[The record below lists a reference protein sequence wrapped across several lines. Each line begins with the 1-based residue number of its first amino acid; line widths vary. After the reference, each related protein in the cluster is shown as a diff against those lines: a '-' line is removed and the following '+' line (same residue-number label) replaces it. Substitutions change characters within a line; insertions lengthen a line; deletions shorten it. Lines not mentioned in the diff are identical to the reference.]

1 MNLVAQAE
9 SQQVIA
15 PRRLAVIFNP
25 VAGRGKSRRLART
38 FSILRD
44 RGCQLDLHE
53 TSARG
58 HAEELGRTINAAE
71 ADMIVAAGGDGTINE
86 VINGMVAGGVAL
98 PLAVLP
104 MGTANVLAAEI
115 SLSLEPSRIAETI
128 LQGEARPV
136 VLGRANGRLF
146 SVMAGAGFDAHVVA
160 NVNRALK
167 KRIGKGAYV
176 WESLRQLVRF
186 PYPGYRVTVD
196 GREYEAVS
204 VIVAKGRHYAGKFV
218 CAPKARLDEPHFQV
232 CLFKRRGAW
241 NVLRYALALGV
252 NRLPKLPDLE
262 IVEGREVSIE
272 GPEGDPVQGDGDLVG
287 HLPITV
293 GLLPGAVRLVM
304 PSAQ

>member
-1 MNLVAQAE
+1 MNLMAQAD

-25 VAGRGKSRRLART
+25 VAGQGKGGRLSQT

-58 HAEELGRTINAAE
+58 HAEELGRTIDAAE
-71 ADMIVAAGGDGTINE
+71 ADMIVAAGGDGTVNE

-115 SLSLEPSRIAETI
+115 GLSLEPSRIAETI
-128 LQGEARPV
+128 LRGEARPV

-160 NVNRALK
+160 NVNGALK

-176 WESLRQLVRF
+176 WESLRQLLRF

-196 GREYEAVS
+196 GRDYEAVS

-218 CAPKARLDEPHFQV
+218 CSPEARLDEPHFQV

-241 NVLRYALALGV
+241 NVLRYALALGL
-252 NRLPKLPDLE
+252 NRLPNLPDLE
-262 IVEGREVSIE
+262 IVEGRDVSIE
-272 GPEGDPVQGDGDLVG
+272 GRKRTLRKP
-287 HLPITV
+287 
-293 GLLPGAVRLVM
+293 RKKN
-304 PSAQ
+304 